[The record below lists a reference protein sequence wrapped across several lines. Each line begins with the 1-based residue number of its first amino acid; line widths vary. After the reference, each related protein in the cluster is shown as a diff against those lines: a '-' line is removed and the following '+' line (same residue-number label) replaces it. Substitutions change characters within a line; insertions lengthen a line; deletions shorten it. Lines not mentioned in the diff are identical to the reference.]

1 MGMRAPAGPKGI
13 FSFRCLRI
21 LAATLT
27 TSLSLAGLATTPA
40 FATDD
45 VLILGPTLGGPTS
58 PEYLIV
64 TSTGAVPGFP
74 SVTGLGLTAHIATTS
89 ADWVAQLS
97 ATPRYKAI
105 VMGDP
110 GCVGSPTV
118 PLAWT
123 TTTTAA
129 LKAVATGNTVVIGT
143 DPVIHPGAGGT
154 RGIQLLRSAI
164 NFAVSGFTADG
175 TGSVIVLSC
184 YYGGAPA
191 GTPVP
196 VLDAFSSTPNT
207 FKVQGGIP
215 CTGDVAIVAS
225 SPALTG
231 LTGGPGGTL
240 SAWGCS
246 VHEGFNNWD
255 ASFIPLAIAIDV
267 PAALKTYPAADPK
280 GFPYILARGRD
291 LVVTTEDTGI
301 LKICKVAG
309 TGITVGTSFTF
320 TAGSSTV
327 TVPAGPAPGGTCMV
341 GPSFPVGTSVTV
353 TEMIPAGD
361 TVSSISV
368 APPGQLLG
376 TPNLAGGSVNVAI
389 GSGVTEVT
397 FTDNRTGF
405 IEICKK
411 GDVTGTFNFTVSPGG
426 LGPFAVPAGA
436 CSPAIAV
443 AAGPVTIHELPSR
456 GGSMVACSSLPASQQ
471 GPCNITTQTSTVTV
485 VPGDVSTMT
494 IAFVTN
500 RRVSF
505 PPGDLGA
512 ATPTHTHASGATT
525 VAIGCTP
532 NPASASRP
540 VTCTAKVAAVEPK
553 KSTPTGAVSFSEGN
567 TSLGKAQLTGEGNA
581 ALTIPTLTPG
591 LHAIIASYDGDA
603 DFQQSVSE
611 QSNITVAQ
619 Q

>member
-1 MGMRAPAGPKGI
+1 MGIRAPA
-13 FSFRCLRI
+13 STRCLWF

-27 TSLSLAGLATTPA
+27 INLGLTGLATKPA

-45 VLILGPTLGGPTS
+45 VLILGPTVGGATS
-58 PEYLIV
+58 PEYLVI
-64 TSTGAVPGFP
+64 TSTGPVPGFP
-74 SVTGLGLTAHIATTS
+74 SVTGLGLTAHVATTS
-89 ADWVAQLS
+89 ADWVAQLG

-110 GCVGSPTV
+110 GCASSPAV

-123 TTTTAA
+123 ATTTAA

-143 DPVIHPGAGGT
+143 DPVVHPGAGGT
-154 RGIQLLRSAI
+154 WGIQLLRSAI
-164 NFAVSGFTADG
+164 NFAVSGFATEG
-175 TGSVIVLSC
+175 TGSVVVLSC
-184 YYGGAPA
+184 YYSGAPA
-191 GTPVP
+191 STPVP
-196 VLDAFSSTPNT
+196 VLDAFSSTPNA

-240 SAWGCS
+240 SAWRCS

-255 ASFIPLAIAIDV
+255 PSFIPLAVATDV

-291 LVVTTEDTGI
+291 LVPTTGDTGI

-327 TVPAGPAPGGTCMV
+327 TVPAGRAPGGTCMV
-341 GPSFPVGTSVTV
+341 GPSFPVGADVTV
-353 TEMIPAGD
+353 TETVPAGD

-368 APPGQLLG
+368 APPSQLIG
-376 TPNLAGGSVNVAI
+376 APNLAGGSVNVTIA
-389 GSGVTEVT
+389 SGVTEVT
-397 FTDNRTGF
+397 FIDERIGF

-411 GDVTGTFNFTVSPGG
+411 GDVTGTFSFTVSPGG

-443 AAGPVTIHELPSR
+443 AAGPVLIHERLTR
-456 GGSMVACSSLPASQQ
+456 GNSMVACSTIPASQQ
-471 GPCNITTQTSTVTV
+471 GPCNTTTQTSTVTV
-485 VPGDVSTMT
+485 VPGDASTMT
-494 IAFVTN
+494 IAYVTN
-500 RRVSF
+500 RRSTS

-512 ATPTHTHASGATT
+512 ASPAPAPTHTHASNGTT
-525 VAIGCTP
+525 VAIGCAP
-532 NPASASRP
+532 NPASSGRP
-540 VTCTAKVAAVEPK
+540 VTCTAKVTAVEPK
-553 KSTPTGAVSFSEGN
+553 KSTPTGAISFTEGN
-567 TSLGKAQLTGEGNA
+567 TTLGKVQLAADGTA
-581 ALTIPTLTPG
+581 ALTIPTLTAGP
-591 LHAIIASYDGDA
+591 HAIIASYEGDA
-603 DFQQSVSE
+603 DFGRSVSD
-611 QSNITVAQ
+611 QSNITVGQ
-619 Q
+619 P